1 MKLYQLRKIKQL
13 LYVVIGLMAII
24 LIRLFTL
31 PTTYQK
37 PNVESSIVVETDTIW
52 TTQVDTL
59 RMNTNAYKTVYVT
72 KTDTVFKPS
81 RFVTYP
87 VRLYQDTLVSKD
99 VTVYSKQYINGEL
112 VNGTLS
118 YTLHIP
124 KIIKTVKV
132 KEVSTI
138 VKNNLY
144 AYGEVGGRLP
154 QISNTSIGLLYTHQS
169 KWMLSYRMGLAP
181 IYKPT
186 HHIGVGY
193 RLL

>member
-13 LYVVIGLMAII
+13 LYVVITLMAII
-24 LIRLFTL
+24 LIRLFTI

-37 PNVESSIVVETDTIW
+37 PNIESSVIVKTDTVW
-52 TTQVDTL
+52 TTKVDTFTL
-59 RMNTNAYKTVYVT
+59 NTNAYKTVYIT
-72 KTDTVFKPS
+72 KKDTVFKS
-81 RFVTYP
+81 SEFVNYP
-87 VRLYQDTLVSKD
+87 IKLYEDTLASTD
-99 VTVYSKQYINGEL
+99 VTIYSKQYVNGEL
-112 VNGTLS
+112 INGTLS

-124 KIIKTVKV
+124 KVIETVKI

-144 AYGEVGGRLP
+144 AFGEVGGRSLMTP
-154 QISNTSIGLLYTHQS
+154 NASVGLLYTHQS